1 MSFAVCQIG
10 HKLLEGGGWPPIGG
24 DWYQTGNCHQLVE
37 GEQTIGVSS
46 PAAGAVVVLA
56 GGDGGGEI

>member
-1 MSFAVCQIG
+1 MVATNWWRVSTN
-10 HKLLEGGGWPPIGG
+10 
-24 DWYQTGNCHQLVE
+24 WYQTGNCHQLVE

-56 GGDGGGEI
+56 GGGEI